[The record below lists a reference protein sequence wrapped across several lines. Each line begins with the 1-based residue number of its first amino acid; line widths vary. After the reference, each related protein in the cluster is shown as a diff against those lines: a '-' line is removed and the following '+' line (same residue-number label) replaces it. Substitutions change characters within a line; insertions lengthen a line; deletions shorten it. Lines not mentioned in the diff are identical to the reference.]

1 MEGNLVLARALV
13 VISTTELEKAILGIL
28 WAATAFK
35 EGWIN
40 DVELYFFGPVEKLI
54 ADRESKLID
63 AINQY
68 KALGKT
74 PIACETVAKKLGIT
88 EKLQDVVD
96 IGPVGKL
103 IGELMDEG
111 YIPLIY

>member
-1 MEGNLVLARALV
+1 MARSLVIV
-13 VISTTELEKAILGIL
+13 STSEIDKAVLGVL

-35 EGWIN
+35 EGWID

-54 ADRESKLID
+54 AEGERRLID

-74 PIACETVAKKLGIT
+74 PIACERVADSLGIRD
-88 EKLQDVVD
+88 KLTRIVDV
-96 IGPVGKL
+96 GPVGKL
-103 IGELMDEG
+103 IGAMMDEG
-111 YIPLIY
+111 YIPLVL